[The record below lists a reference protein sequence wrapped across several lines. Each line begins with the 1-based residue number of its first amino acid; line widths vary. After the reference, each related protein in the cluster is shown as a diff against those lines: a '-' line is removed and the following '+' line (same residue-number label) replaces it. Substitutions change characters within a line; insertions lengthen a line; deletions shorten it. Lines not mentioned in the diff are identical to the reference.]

1 MTDAQARS
9 EPGGIMTYPEMNA
22 KIVGLLR
29 ISYDPVDLYAAARIE
44 ELEAAL
50 AAVGAARQHP
60 PSGEGSTVS
69 AQRVCGNC
77 RWWERAA
84 QYRWGVC
91 QAPQPPWAEDLEGGS
106 PCIFP
111 DSAFASDCECFN
123 ALGPEAGKA
132 DRSIP

>member
-9 EPGGIMTYPEMNA
+9 AVGSIVTYPEMDA
-22 KIVGLLR
+22 KIVSLLR
-29 ISYDPVDLYAAARIE
+29 TSYDAVDLYAAARIE
-44 ELEAAL
+44 ALEAAL
-50 AAVGAARQHP
+50 AAAEAVHQHP

-84 QYRWGVC
+84 QYRWGMC
-91 QAPQPPWAEDLEGGS
+91 QAPLPFWVEEAEDPPIAGR
-106 PCIFP
+106 CIFP
-111 DSAFASDCECFN
+111 DSAGASDCECFN

-132 DRSIP
+132 G